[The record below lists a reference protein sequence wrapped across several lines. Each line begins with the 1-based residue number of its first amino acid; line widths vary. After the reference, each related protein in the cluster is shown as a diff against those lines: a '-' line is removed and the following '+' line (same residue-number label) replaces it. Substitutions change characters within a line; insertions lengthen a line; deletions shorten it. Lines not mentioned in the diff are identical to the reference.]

1 MTPIDELLKFIK
13 PDELYPPFLARYRA
27 LISDAQSK
35 GAEFYATC
43 GYRSPEQQ
51 MTEYLKGRETVGPNA
66 TEKKPLG
73 DTVTKARP
81 YESYHQ
87 FGIAID
93 STRDGDSLKKGLQ
106 PSWKRGDYEIL
117 ATLAPKHGL
126 RSLGPSIGD
135 WPHVEMPLE
144 PRGLALN
151 VLRLTIKSARTP
163 EEGKAQVWELL
174 RRRGVL

>member
-1 MTPIDELLKFIK
+1 MTSIDELFKFIK
-13 PDELYPPFLARYRA
+13 RDELYPPFLKRYA
-27 LISDAQSK
+27 GLLLDAQSQ

-43 GYRSPEQQ
+43 GYRSPDQQ
-51 MTEYLKGRETVGPNA
+51 MTEYLKGRQTVGPNA
-66 TEKKPLG
+66 SDKKPLG

-87 FGIAID
+87 YGLAAD

-106 PSWKRGDYEIL
+106 PSWKREDYEIL

-135 WPHVEMPLE
+135 WPHVELAIDT
-144 PRGLALN
+144 RGLTLN
-151 VLRLTIKSARTP
+151 VLRTTMKSAKTP
-163 EEGKAQVWELL
+163 EQGKVLVWELL
-174 RRRGVL
+174 GSRGVL